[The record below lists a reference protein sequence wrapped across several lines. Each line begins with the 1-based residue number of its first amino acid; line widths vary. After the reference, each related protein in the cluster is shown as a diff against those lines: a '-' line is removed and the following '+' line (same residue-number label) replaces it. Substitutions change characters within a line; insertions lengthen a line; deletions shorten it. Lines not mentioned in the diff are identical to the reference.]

1 MKTTTPVL
9 SVAAFA
15 ISLLLAQPGFANE
28 EELSEEEAQNYA
40 RELLKSEEERAGLD
54 NIREEPSERYLEE
67 KEENR
72 MEGHP
77 GEVPE
82 EDY

>member
-1 MKTTTPVL
+1 MKTTTPIL
-9 SVAAFA
+9 SVTALA

-28 EELSEEEAQNYA
+28 EQLSEEEAQNYA

-67 KEENR
+67 KDQNT
-72 MEGHP
+72 MEGQP
-77 GEVPE
+77 GKMPE